1 MPHDRNPSPELISDK
16 SMMQAFHQLASRG
29 AEQWPEQDALV
40 LKDERVSYAG
50 LWHIIE
56 RTAAGFAHLGL
67 AKGDRIGVGLDKRIE
82 TIAAFFGAS
91 LAGGVFVPIN
101 PVLRTP
107 QVLHILKD
115 CNVRILVTSRDRLRS
130 LEGAT
135 RECPDLKAVVVVDG
149 GGDDLAPSHAVALDW
164 RSLQTAASPG
174 STRLHRVIDLD
185 MAAILYTSGSTGLPK
200 GVVLSHRNLVVG
212 GQSVSQYLE
221 NNAQDK
227 ILSALPLS
235 FDAGLSQVTTAF
247 NVGATLVLLNY
258 LLARDLKSLCAKEGI
273 TGLTAVPPLWFQAGE
288 LDWSDGAGASLRY
301 FANTGGHMPFPL
313 LQRLRQIFP
322 NAKPYLMYG
331 LTEAFRSTYLDPEEV
346 DRRPNS
352 IGKAIPNAEIMV
364 VNAEGRNC
372 APGEEGELV
381 HRGALV
387 SLGYWNDVQRT
398 AERFRPAPGRPGE
411 IPCPEIA
418 VWSGD
423 IVKTDEEGFLYYV
436 GRRDD
441 MIKTSGY
448 RVSATEIEEI
458 LYGTGLVDEAVAIGL
473 PHPTLGQGIAVVAK
487 PKGGGALA
495 LADLQAACRRDLPL
509 YMGPAL
515 FIERAELPRNPNGKI
530 DRAALAGE
538 FRNSFRDKEPFAKKE
553 Q

>member
-1 MPHDRNPSPELISDK
+1 
-16 SMMQAFHQLASRG
+16 MMQAFHQLASRG
-29 AEQWPEQDALV
+29 AQQWPERIALV
-40 LKDERVSYAG
+40 LKDERVSYAA
-50 LWHIIE
+50 LWQLIE
-56 RTAAGFAHLGL
+56 RTAAGFSHLGL
-67 AKGDRIGVGLDKRIE
+67 ARGDRVGVWLDKRIE

-101 PVLRTP
+101 PVLRAP

-130 LEGAT
+130 LEGAAK
-135 RECPDLKAVVVVDG
+135 ECADLRAIVLTDG
-149 GGDDLAPSHAVALDW
+149 PTEGLVPERMAGLDW
-164 RSLQTAASPG
+164 ATLQNAAAPASA
-174 STRLHRVIDLD
+174 RFHRVIDLD

-221 NNAQDK
+221 NQAEDK

-247 NVGATLVLLNY
+247 NTGATLVLLNY
-258 LLARDLKSLCAKEGI
+258 LLARDLKTLCAKEGI
-273 TGLTAVPPLWFQAGE
+273 TGLTAVPPLWFQVAE
-288 LDWSDGAGASLRY
+288 LDWSDGAGAALRY

-313 LQRLRQIFP
+313 LQRLREIFP
-322 NAKPYLMYG
+322 NARPYLMYG
-331 LTEAFRSTYLDPEEV
+331 LTEAFRSTYLDPREV

-352 IGKAIPNAEIMV
+352 IGKAIPNAEILV
-364 VNAEGRNC
+364 VNVEGKTC

-387 SLGYWNDVQRT
+387 SLGYWNDPQRT
-398 AERFRPAPGRPGE
+398 AERFRPAPERPGE
-411 IPCPEIA
+411 IPCPELA

-458 LYGTGLVDEAVAIGL
+458 LYATGLVDEAVAIGL

-487 PKGGGALA
+487 PKGGGPLA
-495 LADLQAACRRDLPL
+495 LDALQAACRRDLPL
-509 YMGPAL
+509 YMVPAL
-515 FIERAELPRNPNGKI
+515 FIERAHLPRNPNGKI
-530 DRAALAGE
+530 DRPGLAVE
-538 FRNSFRDKEPFAKKE
+538 FRESFQGKQPPGKKE
-553 Q
+553 QS